1 MKIASIIIS
10 LLLFL
15 LLNLPSAAQVSKN
28 DIAKTNRYKYWEE
41 TVLKFKALG
50 SASPFAADNETHYE
64 NGYGMSVSL
73 QFPISRTF
81 SLYTE
86 LLIGGIRKKE
96 WSETTPVSYL
106 KSDKK
111 EPLIFSQ
118 VGIRTYPNR
127 EDFPIYLKSGL
138 AFAYVII
145 PIPILNVGAGYD
157 FILSDKISIYPEAE
171 ILTTG
176 FKSSILSLSLG
187 ISLFH

>member
-1 MKIASIIIS
+1 MKYTGIIIS
-10 LLLFL
+10 LLLFF
-15 LLNLPSAAQVSKN
+15 LLNLPTAAQVSK
-28 DIAKTNRYKYWEE
+28 DYTGKAERYKYWEE
-41 TVLKFKALG
+41 TVLKFKVLG
-50 SASPFAADNETHYE
+50 TASPFAADNETHYE
-64 NGYGMSVSL
+64 NGYGMSISL

-96 WSETTPVSYL
+96 WSDPAPVSYL

-111 EPLIFSQ
+111 EPLIYSQ
-118 VGIRTYPNR
+118 VGIRTYPGR
-127 EDFPIYLKSGL
+127 ADFPIYLKSGL